1 MSLTAPPVVQVIG
14 HRTPSLNLQAA
25 QTISPSLVPSVPEP
39 LSLLE
44 PLAEAPGTP
53 GTPGTPDLILC
64 CCRQRGNPLKWDKA
78 RLVSADVTQVTF
90 QPGAATTRRTA
101 PGGGASGRERR
112 KECKDLPPLS
122 FCGILKKR
130 MKRRR
135 RLIKVRNL
143 FHGSD
148 SQNAGR
154 ALFLVY
160 GLLYYGDAIRSL
172 NLLLLLRGAGGGGA
186 TANHLPSLRS
196 SRASSLTPCPP
207 SLHPLISSLPFIQV
221 PACHFQPHRLTVPGL
236 NRSKASQCVPEEKT
250 GGGAGGGRD

>member
-14 HRTPSLNLQAA
+14 HRTPSLNLQAV
-25 QTISPSLVPSVPEP
+25 QTISSSLVPSVPVP

-44 PLAEAPGTP
+44 PLAETP

-64 CCRQRGNPLKWDKA
+64 CSRQQGNPLKWDKA

-112 KECKDLPPLS
+112 KECEDLPPLS
-122 FCGILKKR
+122 FCGILKNR

-135 RLIKVRNL
+135 RLNVQPDQDL
-143 FHGSD
+143 FHWSD

-154 ALFLVY
+154 ASFLVY

-172 NLLLLLRGAGGGGA
+172 NLLLLLRGRGA
-186 TANHLPSLRS
+186 AANHLPSLRS

-207 SLHPLISSLPFIQV
+207 PLHPLLSSLPFIQV

-236 NRSKASQCVPEEKT
+236 NRSKPSQSVPEEKT
-250 GGGAGGGRD
+250 GGGAW